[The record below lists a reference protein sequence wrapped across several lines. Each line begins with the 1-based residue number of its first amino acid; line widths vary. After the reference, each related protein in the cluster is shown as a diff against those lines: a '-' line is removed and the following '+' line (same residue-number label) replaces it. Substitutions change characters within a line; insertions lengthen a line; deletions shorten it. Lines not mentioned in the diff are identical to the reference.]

1 VEGSDDPDAELAD
14 KESLLPQVQKDEQIN
29 CRALESKS
37 HTTQPPPRY
46 SEASLT
52 RTLEEMGIGRPSTYA
67 AIIDTILARDYVF
80 KKGNALIPTWV
91 AFSVIRLLKDHLP
104 KLVDYQFTAEMED
117 LLDEISRQEKGH
129 VNYLKEFFLGNG
141 APGLKGQVESKIKE
155 IDARLVSRF
164 PLNAEETNEEE
175 RVYVRVGKYGPFLEQ
190 GERRAT
196 LPDGL
201 PPDELTLEKALELL
215 EHGQKEDEPLGP
227 CPETQKPVYLK
238 QGRFGPYVQLGE
250 ADDPD
255 KKNASL
261 LRGMEPA
268 DVNLEVALKLL
279 SLPRDLGP
287 HPEDKEAV
295 IVSNGRYG
303 PYVKCGSETR
313 SLPAGTSPL
322 EITLPEALALLAQPK
337 TRGRG
342 RAAPREPLKVFEA
355 SPVTSEPI
363 KLLDGRYGPYVTDGT
378 TNASLPKDVEADTL
392 TFEQAVDL
400 LAARAAKGPT
410 KKKKK
415 ATKKK
420 AAKSKKKKKT
430 AKKAA
435 KKKTNPKK
443 TTKKKSS

>member
-1 VEGSDDPDAELAD
+1 
-14 KESLLPQVQKDEQIN
+14 
-29 CRALESKS
+29 
-37 HTTQPPPRY
+37 
-46 SEASLT
+46 
-52 RTLEEMGIGRPSTYA
+52 M
-67 AIIDTILARDYVF
+67 
-80 KKGNALIPTWV
+80 
-91 AFSVIRLLKDHLP
+91 
-104 KLVDYQFTAEMED
+104 
-117 LLDEISRQEKGH
+117 
-129 VNYLKEFFLGNG
+129 
-141 APGLKGQVESKIKE
+141 
-155 IDARLVSRF
+155 
-164 PLNAEETNEEE
+164 
-175 RVYVRVGKYGPFLEQ
+175 
-190 GERRAT
+190 
-196 LPDGL
+196 
-201 PPDELTLEKALELL
+201 L

-227 CPETQKPVYLK
+227 CPETQKQVYLNK
-238 QGRFGPYVQLGE
+238 GRFGPYVQLCE

-261 LRGMEPA
+261 LSGMEPA

-287 HPEDKEAV
+287 HPDNKEDV

-378 TNASLPKDVEADTL
+378 TNASLPKDVEVDTL

-410 KKKKK
+410 KKKK

-420 AAKSKKKKKT
+420 AAKTKTKTKTKTKKKT
-430 AKKAA
+430 AKKTA
-435 KKKTNPKK
+435 KKKTSPKQATK
-443 TTKKKSS
+443 KQSPKKKSS